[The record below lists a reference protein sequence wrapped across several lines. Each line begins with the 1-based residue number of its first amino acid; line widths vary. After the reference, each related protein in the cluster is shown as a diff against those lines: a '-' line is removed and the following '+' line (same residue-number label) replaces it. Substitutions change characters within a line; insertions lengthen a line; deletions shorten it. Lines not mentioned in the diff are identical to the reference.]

1 MEDVAVYSYITPLK
15 VKIILALALTDSTV
29 KDLDIIAVRGA
40 FPLDL
45 RAKPT
50 CVYPDIQGN
59 AYGLLCC
66 HFQPLP
72 SARK

>member
-40 FPLDL
+40 FFFNMC
-45 RAKPT
+45 AKPT
-50 CVYPDIQGN
+50 HPCPDLQGN
-59 AYGLLCC
+59 AYGLLYC
-66 HFQPLP
+66 HFQPLSP
-72 SARK
+72 TRA